1 MAYLLNFGINTD
13 KFSLS
18 KDRVFLKKF
27 QIFNLQINF
36 CHIDFL
42 IKTSY
47 EQFILHFFQRL
58 ANNNAIR
65 ITLKKRIFYRNNN

>member
-36 CHIDFL
+36 SHIDFL

-47 EQFILHFFQRL
+47 EQFILHFFQGL

-65 ITLKKRIFYRNNN
+65 ITLKKRFFYR